1 MALAFRSVAIPGT
14 HGPLQISPWGVQ
26 VARTQ
31 YFGVEGESEI
41 TGERT
46 GRDIVV
52 ESWWHASYVTAA
64 ALQTAIDNFNKDVP
78 INGTLVEA
86 GNVNRTFDRCT
97 LMGAFIKQGPIP
109 PSTIGWFAIV
119 EIRWRQLAP

>member
-1 MALAFRSVAIPGT
+1 MGLAFRSVAIPGT
-14 HGPLQISPWGVQ
+14 HGELQVSPWGVQ

-52 ESWWHASYVTAA
+52 ESWWHSSYQSAA

-78 INGTLVEA
+78 INGTLVES
-86 GNVNRTFDRCT
+86 GTISRTFARCT
-97 LMGAFIKQGPIP
+97 LMGVFVKRGPIP
-109 PSTIGWFAIV
+109 SNSIGWFAIV